1 MTDLR
6 TRPDAGPRR
15 RTLVGCRGAAQAK
28 TDVEAQ
34 AIMNTADSRSEAGR
48 IEIDDVQSG
57 ALRPRPVP
65 YEGKFIFL
73 RVDDRHAGR
82 ALLRRLL
89 PVTSGG
95 LPSTDRSQDAW
106 VAVAFTYQGLK
117 ALGVPQES
125 LDSFPRA
132 FREGMAARAELI
144 GDVGESAPEHWEAP
158 FGTGDVH
165 IALSA
170 LASDAAQLSEKLE
183 QARVAFEDTPGVQVI
198 WQQEVRQLPTGRT
211 TFGFRDG
218 ISHPNIEGVGLP
230 GSNPQE
236 APIKAGEFI
245 LGYPDETGSLPPMP
259 TPDVLGRNGTYAAVR
274 KAHTNVAAWR
284 RFLRANRSSAEE
296 EALLAAK
303 MVGRWPSGAPLALAP
318 EHDDPELA
326 ADPQRVN
333 NFLYRE
339 NDDRGYRCPAGA
351 HIRRTNPRDSTI
363 IGDARMHRLIR
374 RGTTYG
380 PPLPEGVLED
390 DGAER
395 GLVGVFL
402 GAHLERQFE
411 FIKAQWIN
419 DGNFIGYPGEKD
431 AVAGH
436 HGGTGTLTIPEK
448 PVRRR
453 LRNLPSFVVTRG
465 GEYCFVPGLRALRWL
480 AELED

>member
-1 MTDLR
+1 MDT
-6 TRPDAGPRR
+6 
-15 RTLVGCRGAAQAK
+15 
-28 TDVEAQ
+28 
-34 AIMNTADSRSEAGR
+34 TASNSATGVHV
-48 IEIDDVQSG
+48 EIDDVQSG

-65 YEGKFIFL
+65 YEGKFVFL

-89 PVTSGG
+89 PVTAGG
-95 LPSTDRSQDAW
+95 LPDVDPDRDAW
-106 VAVAFTYQGLK
+106 VAVAFTYQGLR

-132 FREGMAARAELI
+132 FREGMAARAERI
-144 GDVGESAPEHWEAP
+144 GDVGESAPDHWETP

-170 LASDAAQLSEKLE
+170 LSSHAAQLERELE
-183 QARVAFEDTPGVQVI
+183 RARVAYEDTPGVQVI
-198 WQQEVRQLPTGRT
+198 WQQEVKQLPTGRT

-259 TPDVLGRNGTYAAVR
+259 SPDVLGRNGTYVAVR
-274 KAHTNVAAWR
+274 KIHTNVAAWR
-284 RFLRANRSSAEE
+284 RFLRANTSSAQE

-303 MVGRWPSGAPLALAP
+303 MVGRWPSGAPLALSP

-326 ADPQRVN
+326 ADPHRVN

-339 NDDRGYRCPAGA
+339 NDDRGFRCPAGA
-351 HIRRTNPRDSTI
+351 HVRRTNPRDATI

-395 GLVGVFL
+395 GLVGVFI

-411 FIKAQWIN
+411 FIKAEWVN
-419 DGNFIGYPGEKD
+419 DGNFIGRPGEKD
-431 AVAGH
+431 PVAGH
-436 HGGTGTLTIPEK
+436 HDGTGSVTIPEK

-453 LRNLPSFVVTRG
+453 LQNLPSFVVTRG
-465 GEYCFVPGLRALRWL
+465 GEYCFLPGLRALRWL
-480 AELED
+480 AELAD

>member
-1 MTDLR
+1 MST
-6 TRPDAGPRR
+6 TGS
-15 RTLVGCRGAAQAK
+15 GS
-28 TDVEAQ
+28 
-34 AIMNTADSRSEAGR
+34 ADTVRV
-48 IEIDDVQSG
+48 EIDDIQSG

-65 YEGKFIFL
+65 YRGKYIFL

-89 PVTSGG
+89 PLTAAG
-95 LPSTDRSQDAW
+95 LPEVDPSRDAW
-106 VAVAFTYQGLK
+106 VAVALTYQGLE

-132 FREGMAARAELI
+132 FREGMAARAQLI
-144 GDVGESAPEHWEAP
+144 GDVGESAPAHWEAP
-158 FGTGDVH
+158 FGTGEVH

-170 LASDAAQLSEKLE
+170 LSSDAAQLDQELE
-183 QARVAFEDTPGVQVI
+183 QARAAYEDTPGVQVV
-198 WQQEVRQLPTGRT
+198 WRQDVHQLPTGRT

-236 APIKAGEFI
+236 LPIKTGEFI
-245 LGYPDETGSLPPMP
+245 LGYPDETGNLPPMP
-259 TPDVLGRNGTYAAVR
+259 SPDVLGRNGTYVAVR
-274 KAHTNVAAWR
+274 KIHTNVAAWR
-284 RFLRANRSSAEE
+284 RYLRANSSGAEE

-303 MVGRWPSGAPLALAP
+303 MVGRWPSGAPLTLTP
-318 EHDDPELA
+318 ERDDPELA
-326 ADPQRVN
+326 ADPHRVN

-339 NDDRGYRCPAGA
+339 NDDRGFRCPAGA

-380 PPLPEGVLED
+380 PPLPEGALED
-390 DGAER
+390 DGADR
-395 GLVGVFL
+395 GLVGVFI

-411 FIKAQWIN
+411 FIKAEWVN

-431 AVAGH
+431 PVAGH
-436 HGGTGTLTIPEK
+436 HGGTGTVTIPEK

-465 GEYCFVPGLRALRWL
+465 GEYCFLPGLRALRWL

>member
-1 MTDLR
+1 
-6 TRPDAGPRR
+6 
-15 RTLVGCRGAAQAK
+15 
-28 TDVEAQ
+28 
-34 AIMNTADSRSEAGR
+34 MNTTDSGSAAGVSV
-48 IEIDDVQSG
+48 EIDDVQSG

-65 YEGKFIFL
+65 YEGRFVFL

-95 LPSTDRSQDAW
+95 LPSADRSQDAW
-106 VAVAFTYQGLK
+106 VAVAFTYQGLR

-144 GDVGESAPEHWEAP
+144 GDVGESAPAHWEAP

-170 LASDAAQLSEKLE
+170 LSSDAGQLGEELE
-183 QARVAFEDTPGVQVI
+183 RARAAYEDTPGLQVI

-245 LGYPDETGSLPPMP
+245 LGYPDETGSLPSMP
-259 TPDVLGRNGTYAAVR
+259 SPDVLGRSGTYVAVR
-274 KAHTNVAAWR
+274 KIHTKVAAWR
-284 RFLRANRSSAEE
+284 RYLRANSSNAEE
-296 EALLAAK
+296 ETLLAAK
-303 MVGRWPSGAPLALAP
+303 MVGRWPSGAPLTLSP

-326 ADPQRVN
+326 ADPRRVN

-351 HIRRTNPRDSTI
+351 HIRRTNPRDATI

-390 DGAER
+390 DGADR
-395 GLVGVFL
+395 GLVGVFI

-411 FIKAQWIN
+411 FIKAEWVN

-431 AVAGH
+431 PVAGH
-436 HGGTGTLTIPEK
+436 HGGSGSVTIPEK

-453 LRNLPSFVVTRG
+453 LQNLPSFVATRG
-465 GEYCFVPGLRALRWL
+465 GEYCFLPGLRALRWL

>member
-1 MTDLR
+1 MSATASGSA
-6 TRPDAGPRR
+6 AG
-15 RTLVGCRGAAQAK
+15 VS
-28 TDVEAQ
+28 V
-34 AIMNTADSRSEAGR
+34 
-48 IEIDDVQSG
+48 EIDDIQSG
-57 ALRPRPVP
+57 ALRPRPAP
-65 YEGKFIFL
+65 YEGEFIFL

-95 LPSTDRSQDAW
+95 LPNVDPSQDAW
-106 VAVAFTYQGLK
+106 LAVAFTYQGLR
-117 ALGVPQES
+117 ALGVPQAS

-144 GDVGESAPEHWEAP
+144 GDVGVSAPTHWEAP
-158 FGTGDVH
+158 FGTGNVH
-165 IALSA
+165 VALSA
-170 LASDAAQLSEKLE
+170 LSTGAAQLDQELE
-183 QARVAFEDTPGVQVI
+183 RARVAYRDTPGVQVI
-198 WQQEVRQLPTGRT
+198 WEQEVHQLPTGRT

-236 APIKAGEFI
+236 APINAGEFI

-259 TPDVLGRNGTYAAVR
+259 SPDVLGRNGTYVVVR
-274 KAHTNVAAWR
+274 KIHTNVAAWR
-284 RFLRANRSSAEE
+284 RYLRANTSSAQE
-296 EALLAAK
+296 EALMAAK
-303 MVGRWPSGAPLALAP
+303 MVGRWPSGAPLTLTP
-318 EHDDPELA
+318 EHDDPELG
-326 ADPQRVN
+326 ADPHRNN

-339 NDDRGYRCPAGA
+339 NDDRGFRCPAGA
-351 HIRRTNPRDSTI
+351 HIRRNNPRDATI

-380 PPLPEGVLED
+380 PPLPDGVLDD
-390 DGAER
+390 DGADR
-395 GLVGVFL
+395 GLVGVFI

-411 FIKAQWIN
+411 FIKAEWVN

-431 AVAGH
+431 PVAGH
-436 HGGTGTLTIPEK
+436 HDGTGSATIPEK

-453 LRNLPSFVVTRG
+453 LQNLPSFVVTRG
-465 GEYCFVPGLRALRWL
+465 GEYCFLPGLRALRWL

>member
-1 MTDLR
+1 MST
-6 TRPDAGPRR
+6 AGN
-15 RTLVGCRGAAQAK
+15 GSAAGVR
-28 TDVEAQ
+28 VE
-34 AIMNTADSRSEAGR
+34 
-48 IEIDDVQSG
+48 IEDIQSG

-65 YEGKFIFL
+65 YEGKFLFL

-95 LPSTDRSQDAW
+95 LPSADRSRDAW
-106 VAVAFTYQGLK
+106 VSVAFTHQGLK

-132 FREGMAARAELI
+132 FREGMAARAALI
-144 GDVGESAPEHWEAP
+144 GDVGENAPAHWEAP

-170 LASDAAQLSEKLE
+170 LSSNAEQLHQELE
-183 QARVAFEDTPGVQVI
+183 RARVAYQDTPGVRVI
-198 WQQEVRQLPTGRT
+198 WQQDVQQLPTGRT

-236 APIKAGEFI
+236 VPLKAGEFI
-245 LGYPDETGSLPPMP
+245 LGYPDETGNLPPMP
-259 TPDVLGRNGTYAAVR
+259 SPDVLGRNGTYVAVR
-274 KAHTNVAAWR
+274 KIHTNVAAWR
-284 RFLRANRSSAEE
+284 RYLRANSSDAEE
-296 EALLAAK
+296 EARLAAK

-326 ADPQRVN
+326 ADPRRVN
-333 NFLYRE
+333 NFMYRE
-339 NDDRGYRCPAGA
+339 NDDRGLRCPAGA
-351 HIRRTNPRDSTI
+351 HIRRTNPRDATI

-390 DGAER
+390 DGADR
-395 GLVGVFL
+395 GLVGVFI

-411 FIKAQWIN
+411 FIKAEWIN
-419 DGNFIGYPGEKD
+419 DGNFIGYPGEQD
-431 AVAGH
+431 PVAGH
-436 HGGTGTLTIPEK
+436 HGGTGSVTIPDK

-453 LRNLPSFVVTRG
+453 LRNLPSFVATRG

>member
-1 MTDLR
+1 
-6 TRPDAGPRR
+6 
-15 RTLVGCRGAAQAK
+15 
-28 TDVEAQ
+28 
-34 AIMNTADSRSEAGR
+34 MNTAASGGAAGVR
-48 IEIDDVQSG
+48 VEIDDVQSG

-89 PVTSGG
+89 PVTAGG
-95 LPSTDRSQDAW
+95 LPSVDPNQDAW
-106 VAVAFTYQGLK
+106 VAVAFTYQGLR

-144 GDVGESAPEHWEAP
+144 GDVGESAPAHWEAP

-170 LASDAAQLSEKLE
+170 LSSDAAQLRRELE
-183 QARVAFEDTPGVQVI
+183 RARIAYEDTPGVQVI

-236 APIKAGEFI
+236 VPIKAGEFI

-259 TPDVLGRNGTYAAVR
+259 SPDVLGRNGTYVAVR
-274 KAHTNVAAWR
+274 KIHTNVAAWR
-284 RFLRANRSSAEE
+284 RYLRANSSSAEE

-303 MVGRWPSGAPLALAP
+303 MVGRWPSGAPLALSP

-326 ADPQRVN
+326 ADPHRVN
-333 NFLYRE
+333 DFLYRE
-339 NDDRGYRCPAGA
+339 NDDRGFRCPAGA
-351 HIRRTNPRDSTI
+351 HIRRTNPRDATI

-390 DGAER
+390 DGADR
-395 GLVGVFL
+395 GLVGVFM

-411 FIKAQWIN
+411 FIKAEWVN

-431 AVAGH
+431 PVAGH
-436 HGGTGTLTIPEK
+436 HDGTGSVTIPEK

-453 LRNLPSFVVTRG
+453 LQNLPSFVVTRG
-465 GEYCFVPGLRALRWL
+465 GEYCFLPGLRALRWL

>member
-1 MTDLR
+1 
-6 TRPDAGPRR
+6 
-15 RTLVGCRGAAQAK
+15 
-28 TDVEAQ
+28 
-34 AIMNTADSRSEAGR
+34 MNTADSGSAAGVR
-48 IEIDDVQSG
+48 VEIDDVQSG

-95 LPSTDRSQDAW
+95 LPSADRSGDAW

-144 GDVGESAPEHWEAP
+144 GDVGENAPAHWEAP

-170 LASDAAQLSEKLE
+170 LSSDAARLAQELE
-183 QARVAFEDTPGVQVI
+183 RARVAFEATPGVRVI
-198 WQQEVRQLPTGRT
+198 WQQDVHQLPTGRT

-245 LGYPDETGSLPPMP
+245 LGYPDETGNLPPMP
-259 TPDVLGRNGTYAAVR
+259 RPEVLGRNGTYVAVR
-274 KAHTNVAAWR
+274 KIRTDVAAWR
-284 RFLRANRSSAEE
+284 RYLRANSSNAED

-303 MVGRWPSGAPLALAP
+303 MVGRWPSGAPLTLAP

-339 NDDRGYRCPAGA
+339 HDDRGLRCPAGA
-351 HIRRTNPRDSTI
+351 HIRRNNPRDATI
-363 IGDARMHRLIR
+363 VGDARMHRIIR

-380 PPLPEGVLED
+380 PPLPEGALED
-390 DGAER
+390 DGADR
-395 GLVGVFL
+395 GLVGVFI

-411 FIKAQWIN
+411 FIKSEWVN
-419 DGNFIGYPGEKD
+419 DGNFIGYPGEQD
-431 AVAGH
+431 PVAGH
-436 HGGTGTLTIPEK
+436 HGGTGSVTIPDK

-480 AELED
+480 AGLED

>member
-1 MTDLR
+1 MS
-6 TRPDAGPRR
+6 
-15 RTLVGCRGAAQAK
+15 
-28 TDVEAQ
+28 
-34 AIMNTADSRSEAGR
+34 TADSDSTAGVR
-48 IEIDDVQSG
+48 VEIEDVQSG

-65 YEGKFIFL
+65 YEGKFLFL
-73 RVDDRHAGR
+73 RVDDPRAGR

-89 PVTSGG
+89 PLTSGG
-95 LPSTDRSQDAW
+95 LPSTDRHRDAW
-106 VAVAFTYQGLK
+106 VSVAFTWQGLR

-125 LDSFPRA
+125 LDSFPQA
-132 FREGMAARAELI
+132 FREGMAARAALI
-144 GDVGESAPEHWEAP
+144 GDVGDNAPDHWEEP
-158 FGTGDVH
+158 FGSGDVH
-165 IALSA
+165 VALSA
-170 LASDAAQLSEKLE
+170 LASDAAQLDRDLE
-183 QARVAFEDTPGVQVI
+183 QVRVAYQETPGVQVI
-198 WQQEVRQLPTGRT
+198 WAQDVHQLPTGRT

-230 GSNPQE
+230 GSNPRE
-236 APIKAGEFI
+236 TPIKAGEFI
-245 LGYPDETGSLPPMP
+245 LGYPDETGNLPPMP
-259 TPDVLGRNGTYAAVR
+259 TPEVLGRNGTYVAVR
-274 KAHTNVAAWR
+274 KLRTDVAAWR
-284 RFLRANRSSAEE
+284 RYLRANSSDAAE

-339 NDDRGYRCPAGA
+339 DDDRGLRCPAGA
-351 HIRRTNPRDSTI
+351 HIRRNNPRDATI

-390 DGAER
+390 DGADR
-395 GLVGVFL
+395 GLVGVFI

-411 FIKAQWIN
+411 FIKSEWVN

-431 AVAGH
+431 PVAGH
-436 HGGTGTLTIPEK
+436 HDGTGSVTIPAK

-453 LRNLPSFVVTRG
+453 LRNLPSFVATRG

-480 AELED
+480 AEPED

>member
-1 MTDLR
+1 
-6 TRPDAGPRR
+6 
-15 RTLVGCRGAAQAK
+15 
-28 TDVEAQ
+28 
-34 AIMNTADSRSEAGR
+34 MNTADSGGPAGVR
-48 IEIDDVQSG
+48 VEIEDVQSG

-65 YEGKFIFL
+65 YQGKFIFL

-95 LPSTDRSQDAW
+95 LPSGDRSRDAW
-106 VAVAFTYQGLK
+106 VAVAFTYPGLK

-144 GDVGESAPEHWEAP
+144 GDVGENAPAHWEAP

-170 LASDAAQLSEKLE
+170 LSSDAAHLAEELE
-183 QARVAFEDTPGVQVI
+183 RARVALEDTPGVHVI
-198 WQQEVRQLPTGRT
+198 WQQDVHQLPTGRT

-245 LGYPDETGSLPPMP
+245 LGYPDETGNLSPMP
-259 TPDVLGRNGTYAAVR
+259 TPEVLGRNGTYVAVR
-274 KAHTNVAAWR
+274 KIHTNVAAWR
-284 RFLRANRSSAEE
+284 RYLRANSSNPEE

-339 NDDRGYRCPAGA
+339 HDDRGLRCPAGA
-351 HIRRTNPRDSTI
+351 HIRRNNPRDATI
-363 IGDARMHRLIR
+363 VGDARMHRIIR

-390 DGAER
+390 DGADR
-395 GLVGVFL
+395 GLVGVFI

-411 FIKAQWIN
+411 FIKSEWVN
-419 DGNFIGYPGEKD
+419 DGNFIGYPGEQD
-431 AVAGH
+431 PVAGH
-436 HGGTGTLTIPEK
+436 HDGTGSITIPDK

-480 AELED
+480 AELEG

>member
-1 MTDLR
+1 MS
-6 TRPDAGPRR
+6 
-15 RTLVGCRGAAQAK
+15 
-28 TDVEAQ
+28 
-34 AIMNTADSRSEAGR
+34 TADSGSAAGVR
-48 IEIDDVQSG
+48 VEIEDVQSG

-65 YEGKFIFL
+65 YQGKFLFL
-73 RVDDRHAGR
+73 RVDDPHAGR

-95 LPSTDRSQDAW
+95 LRSVDRSGDAW
-106 VAVAFTYQGLK
+106 VAVAFTYRGLR

-132 FREGMAARAELI
+132 FREGMAARADLI
-144 GDVGESAPEHWEAP
+144 GDVGENAPAHWEAP
-158 FGTGDVH
+158 FGTGEVH

-170 LASDAAQLSEKLE
+170 LASDAEQLDKELE
-183 QARVAFEDTPGVQVI
+183 QARVAYEETPGVRVI
-198 WQQEVRQLPTGRT
+198 WHQEVKQLPTGRT
-211 TFGFRDG
+211 TLGFRDG

-245 LGYPDETGSLPPMP
+245 LGYPDETGNLPPMP
-259 TPDVLGRNGTYAAVR
+259 TPEVLGRNGTYVAVR
-274 KAHTNVAAWR
+274 KIHTNVAAWR
-284 RFLRANRSSAEE
+284 RYLRANSANAEE

-303 MVGRWPSGAPLALAP
+303 MIGRWPSGAPLTLAP

-326 ADPQRVN
+326 ADPHRVN

-339 NDDRGYRCPAGA
+339 HDDRGLRCPAGA
-351 HIRRTNPRDSTI
+351 HIRRNNPRDAAI

-380 PPLPEGVLED
+380 PPLPEGVLDD
-390 DGAER
+390 DGADR
-395 GLVGVFL
+395 GLVGVFI

-411 FIKAQWIN
+411 FIKAEWVN

-431 AVAGH
+431 PVAGH
-436 HGGTGTLTIPEK
+436 HGGTGSITIPDK

-453 LRNLPSFVVTRG
+453 LQNLPSFVVTRG

>member
-1 MTDLR
+1 
-6 TRPDAGPRR
+6 
-15 RTLVGCRGAAQAK
+15 
-28 TDVEAQ
+28 
-34 AIMNTADSRSEAGR
+34 MNTVDSGSAAGVR
-48 IEIDDVQSG
+48 VDIDDVQSG

-65 YEGKFIFL
+65 YEGRFVFL
-73 RVDDRHAGR
+73 RVDDPRAGR

-95 LPSTDRSQDAW
+95 LPDADRSRDAW
-106 VAVAFTYQGLK
+106 VAVAFTYQGLA

-132 FREGMAARAELI
+132 FREGMAARAERI
-144 GDVGESAPEHWEAP
+144 GDVGESAPAHWEKP

-170 LASDAAQLSEKLE
+170 LSSDTAQLDQELE
-183 QARVAFEDTPGVQVI
+183 RARAAYEDTPGVHVI
-198 WQQEVRQLPTGRT
+198 WQQEVKQLPTGRT

-218 ISHPNIEGVGLP
+218 ISQPNIEGVGLP

-236 APIKAGEFI
+236 PPIKAGEFI
-245 LGYPDETGSLPPMP
+245 LGYLDETGNPAPMP
-259 TPDVLGRNGTYAAVR
+259 SPDVLGRNGTYAAVR
-274 KAHTNVAAWR
+274 KIHTDVAAWR
-284 RFLRANRSSAEE
+284 RYLRANSAGAEE

-326 ADPQRVN
+326 ADPHRVN
-333 NFLYRE
+333 DFLYRE

-351 HIRRTNPRDSTI
+351 HVRRINPRDATI

-390 DGAER
+390 DGADR

-411 FIKAQWIN
+411 FIKAEWVN
-419 DGNFIGYPGEKD
+419 DGNFIGYPGEQD
-431 AVAGH
+431 PVAGH
-436 HGGTGTLTIPEK
+436 HGGTGSVTIPEK

-480 AELED
+480 AELEG

>member
-1 MTDLR
+1 
-6 TRPDAGPRR
+6 
-15 RTLVGCRGAAQAK
+15 
-28 TDVEAQ
+28 
-34 AIMNTADSRSEAGR
+34 MNTADSSSAAGVSV
-48 IEIDDVQSG
+48 EIDDVQSG

-65 YEGKFIFL
+65 YEGKFVFL

-95 LPSTDRSQDAW
+95 LPGADRSQDAW
-106 VAVAFTYQGLK
+106 VAVAFTFQGLR

-144 GDVGESAPEHWEAP
+144 GDVGESAPAHWEVP

-170 LASDAAQLSEKLE
+170 LSPDTAQLDKELE
-183 QARVAFEDTPGVQVI
+183 RARFAYEDTPGVQVI
-198 WQQEVRQLPTGRT
+198 WQQDVRQLPTGRT

-259 TPDVLGRNGTYAAVR
+259 SPDVLGRNGTYVAVR
-274 KAHTNVAAWR
+274 KIHTDVAAWR
-284 RFLRANRSSAEE
+284 RYLRANSSSAEE

-303 MVGRWPSGAPLALAP
+303 MVGRWPSGAPLTLAP

-326 ADPQRVN
+326 ADPHRVN

-339 NDDRGYRCPAGA
+339 NDDRGFRCPAGA
-351 HIRRTNPRDSTI
+351 HVRRTNPRDATI

-380 PPLPEGVLED
+380 PPLPEDVLED
-390 DGAER
+390 DGADR
-395 GLVGVFL
+395 GLVGAFI

-411 FIKAQWIN
+411 FIKAEWVN

-431 AVAGH
+431 PVAGH
-436 HGGTGTLTIPEK
+436 HGGAGSVTIPEK

-453 LRNLPSFVVTRG
+453 LQNLPSFVVTRG
-465 GEYCFVPGLRALRWL
+465 GEYCFLPGLRALRWL

>member
-1 MTDLR
+1 MS
-6 TRPDAGPRR
+6 
-15 RTLVGCRGAAQAK
+15 
-28 TDVEAQ
+28 
-34 AIMNTADSRSEAGR
+34 TADSSSAAGVR
-48 IEIDDVQSG
+48 VEIEDVQSG
-57 ALRPRPVP
+57 ALRPRPIP

-73 RVDDRHAGR
+73 RVDDSHAGR

-89 PVTSGG
+89 PLTSGG
-95 LPSTDRSQDAW
+95 LPSVDRSRDAW
-106 VAVAFTYQGLK
+106 VAVAFTHQGLR

-125 LDSFPRA
+125 LDSFPQA

-144 GDVGESAPEHWEAP
+144 GDVGENAPAHWEEP

-170 LASDAAQLSEKLE
+170 LASDATQLE
-183 QARVAFEDTPGVQVI
+183 QDLERAQVAYQETPGVRVI
-198 WQQEVRQLPTGRT
+198 WEQDVHQLPTGRT

-245 LGYPDETGSLPPMP
+245 LGYPDETGNLPPMP
-259 TPDVLGRNGTYAAVR
+259 SPDVLGRNGTYVAVR
-274 KAHTNVAAWR
+274 KIHTNVAAWR
-284 RFLRANRSSAEE
+284 RYLRANSSNAEE

-303 MVGRWPSGAPLALAP
+303 MVGRWPSGAPLTLTP

-326 ADPQRVN
+326 ADPHRVN

-339 NDDRGYRCPAGA
+339 HDDRGLRCPAGA
-351 HIRRTNPRDSTI
+351 HIRRNNPRDATI
-363 IGDARMHRLIR
+363 IGNARMHRIIR

-390 DGAER
+390 DGADR
-395 GLVGVFL
+395 GLVGVFI
-402 GAHLERQFE
+402 GAHIERQFE
-411 FIKAQWIN
+411 FIKSEWVN
-419 DGNFIGYPGEKD
+419 DGNFIGYPGEQD
-431 AVAGH
+431 PVAGH
-436 HGGTGTLTIPEK
+436 HDGTGSVTIPGK

>member
-1 MTDLR
+1 MDR
-6 TRPDAGPRR
+6 VGGRGPVAAGAFR
-15 RTLVGCRGAAQAK
+15 AE

-34 AIMNTADSRSEAGR
+34 EIMNATGSSGPTDVRV
-48 IEIDDVQSG
+48 EIDDVQSG

-65 YEGKFIFL
+65 YQGKYVFL

-82 ALLRRLL
+82 ALLHRLL

-95 LPSTDRSQDAW
+95 LPGADRSQDAW

-117 ALGVPQES
+117 ALGVPQDS
-125 LDSFPRA
+125 LDSFPQA

-144 GDVGESAPEHWEAP
+144 GDVGESAPAHWEAP
-158 FGTGDVH
+158 FGTGEVH

-170 LASDAAQLSEKLE
+170 LSSDAAQLDKELE
-183 QARVAFEDTPGVQVI
+183 QARAAYEDTPGVRVI
-198 WQQEVRQLPTGRT
+198 WQQDVHQLPTGRT

-236 APIKAGEFI
+236 TPIKAGEFI

-259 TPDVLGRNGTYAAVR
+259 SPDVLGRNGTYAAVR
-274 KAHTNVAAWR
+274 KVHTNVAAWR
-284 RFLRANRSSAEE
+284 RHLRANSSGAEE

-303 MVGRWPSGAPLALAP
+303 MVGRWPSGAPLTLAP

-326 ADPQRVN
+326 ADPHRVN

-390 DGAER
+390 DGADR

-411 FIKAQWIN
+411 FIKAEWVN

-431 AVAGH
+431 PVAGH
-436 HGGTGTLTIPEK
+436 HGGTGSVTIPEK

-453 LRNLPSFVVTRG
+453 LQNLPSFVVTRG

-480 AELED
+480 AELEG

>member
-1 MTDLR
+1 
-6 TRPDAGPRR
+6 
-15 RTLVGCRGAAQAK
+15 
-28 TDVEAQ
+28 
-34 AIMNTADSRSEAGR
+34 MNTVASSSAAGMGV
-48 IEIDDVQSG
+48 EIDDVQSG

-89 PVTSGG
+89 PVTAGG
-95 LPSTDRSQDAW
+95 LPGVDRSKDAW
-106 VAVAFTYQGLK
+106 VALAFTYQGLS

-144 GDVGESAPEHWEAP
+144 GDVGESAPAHWEAP

-170 LASDAAQLSEKLE
+170 LSSDAAQLDRELE
-183 QARVAFEDTPGVQVI
+183 RARVAYVDTPGVQVI
-198 WQQEVRQLPTGRT
+198 WQQEVHQLPTGRT

-259 TPDVLGRNGTYAAVR
+259 SPDVLGRNGTYAAVR
-274 KAHTNVAAWR
+274 KIHTNVAAWR
-284 RFLRANRSSAEE
+284 QYLRANTSSAEE

-303 MVGRWPSGAPLALAP
+303 LVGRWPSGAPLTLTP

-326 ADPQRVN
+326 ADPHRNN

-339 NDDRGYRCPAGA
+339 NDDRGFRCPAGA

-390 DGAER
+390 DGADR

-411 FIKAQWIN
+411 FIKAEWVN
-419 DGNFIGYPGEKD
+419 DGNFIGYPGEQD
-431 AVAGH
+431 PVAGH
-436 HGGTGTLTIPEK
+436 HGGTGSVTIPEK

>member
-1 MTDLR
+1 M
-6 TRPDAGPRR
+6 
-15 RTLVGCRGAAQAK
+15 
-28 TDVEAQ
+28 EAQ
-34 AIMNTADSRSEAGR
+34 AIMNTVASGSAAGMGV
-48 IEIDDVQSG
+48 EIDDVQSG

-65 YEGKFIFL
+65 YEGKFVFL

-89 PVTSGG
+89 PVTAGG
-95 LPSTDRSQDAW
+95 LPGVDRSKDAW
-106 VAVAFTYQGLK
+106 VALAFTYQGLS

-144 GDVGESAPEHWEAP
+144 GDVGESAPAHWEEP

-170 LASDAAQLSEKLE
+170 LSSDAAQLDRELE
-183 QARVAFEDTPGVQVI
+183 RARVAYEDTPGVQVI
-198 WQQEVRQLPTGRT
+198 WQQEVHQLPTGRT

-245 LGYPDETGSLPPMP
+245 LGYPDETGNLPPMP
-259 TPDVLGRNGTYAAVR
+259 SPDVLGRNGTYAAVR
-274 KAHTNVAAWR
+274 KIHTNVAAWR
-284 RFLRANRSSAEE
+284 QYLRANTSSAEE

-303 MVGRWPSGAPLALAP
+303 MVGRWPSGAPLTLTP

-326 ADPQRVN
+326 ADPHRN
-333 NFLYRE
+333 NDFLYRE
-339 NDDRGYRCPAGA
+339 NDDRGFRCPAGA

-390 DGAER
+390 DGADR

-411 FIKAQWIN
+411 FIKAEWVN

-431 AVAGH
+431 PVAGH
-436 HGGTGTLTIPEK
+436 HGGTGSVTIPEK